1 MISTTPSIRSLVKS
15 DPPRG
20 YFSATALAL
29 LSVCRN
35 SVTPVGTVISVM
47 GRELTLQECP
57 VPYRP
62 LMTEFSGISSRAKQF
77 ELEDDQRAI
86 EAVQRGRKPPE
97 PRLDRLRRML
107 ETGVAEEEARYDQRD
122 PTPPHPPPKDR
133 PLVSG
138 PVISASQH
146 RDRSAAAGKSS
157 ITASVPVEGEGSAAS
172 PRTSSESMR
181 GKTVNL
187 LRKSPQS
194 QSQNG
199 HLPRSVSP
207 TSSNLP
213 HTPPLR
219 NAAGQGDAQLRRYEE
234 AQPRRSEEGTT
245 VQLANRINALALR
258 MTGLK
263 TFRERS
269 DMIFAI
275 LQSVS

>member
-1 MISTTPSIRSLVKS
+1 
-15 DPPRG
+15 
-20 YFSATALAL
+20 
-29 LSVCRN
+29 
-35 SVTPVGTVISVM
+35 M

-62 LMTEFSGISSRAKQF
+62 LMTEFAGISSRAKQF

-86 EAVQRGRKPPE
+86 EAVQRGKKPHE

-122 PTPPHPPPKDR
+122 PTPPRPPPKDR
-133 PLVSG
+133 ASVSG
-138 PVISASQH
+138 PVISAGQY
-146 RDRSAAAGKSS
+146 RGRSAAAGTSS
-157 ITASVPVEGEGSAAS
+157 LTPSVPVVGGGTAASS

-181 GKTVNL
+181 AKTANL
-187 LRKSPQS
+187 LRKSPRP
-194 QSQNG
+194 QNG
-199 HLPRSVSP
+199 HLPRPVSP
-207 TSSNLP
+207 ASANPSR
-213 HTPPLR
+213 TPPPPSR
-219 NAAGQGDAQLRRYEE
+219 NAAEQGEARPGRGEE
-234 AQPRRSEEGTT
+234 ARPRRSEEGTT

-263 TFRERS
+263 VFRERS